1 MAWPASTDESRSAL
15 LDALL
20 AAHASAGQSGPS
32 QEGGTPQ
39 EPPAKR
45 WRALF
50 GTRRWRAVAV
60 LGTVTLITAAAVVMQ
75 RDPAAKPLSAAGA
88 KKTAQIVVAEALQKA
103 AAAPAHSAD
112 VYRAIAPSLVTI
124 VSDGGR
130 ATDSKSGGQG
140 TSLGAG
146 VIINA
151 DGAILT
157 AFHVIDGAESISL
170 TFADGTKANGSVQ
183 TADPDNDIAVLV
195 ADTNPEIIVP
205 AVLGGGTQ
213 IGDEVYAVGNPLG
226 LIGSMSSGVVSGLNR
241 SIPIDDTRS
250 LDGLIQFDAAANPG
264 NSGGPL
270 LNRDGQVVGIVS
282 ALANPADQPF
292 FTGIA
297 FAVTIETAGGA
308 AGGPQ
313 Q

>member
-1 MAWPASTDESRSAL
+1 MVLPPLSAETTTPTPSVPVPGPG
-15 LDALL
+15 DSSSAATSDKRAKIQRVVTVVSAMLL
-20 AAHASAGQSGPS
+20 AA
-32 QEGGTPQ
+32 
-39 EPPAKR
+39 
-45 WRALF
+45 
-50 GTRRWRAVAV
+50 VAV
-60 LGTVTLITAAAVVMQ
+60 VVTVRRDPPPKPLTAADAQKTAQTVVA
-75 RDPAAKPLSAAGA
+75 DALKKAAGA
-88 KKTAQIVVAEALQKA
+88 
-103 AAAPAHSAD
+103 PARSAD
-112 VYRAIAPSLVTI
+112 VYRAISPSMVTI
-124 VSDGGR
+124 VSEGGSETNPTTGEPGR
-130 ATDSKSGGQG
+130 
-140 TSLGAG
+140 SLGAG

-157 AFHVIDGAESISL
+157 AFHVVDGATSISL
-170 TFADGTKANGSVQ
+170 TFADGTKANGSID

-195 ADTNPEIIVP
+195 ADAQPEVIVP
-205 AVLGGGTQ
+205 AVLGGGVQ
-213 IGDEVYAVGNPLG
+213 VGDDVYAVGNPLG

-270 LNRDGQVVGIVS
+270 LNRDGQVVGVVS

-297 FAVTIETAGGA
+297 FAVTIATAGGA

>member
-1 MAWPASTDESRSAL
+1 MAWSKLTRWQLGVAAL
-15 LDALL
+15 LGCLVLVGLL
-20 AAHASAGQSGPS
+20 SVLRVVGVV
-32 QEGGTPQ
+32 GTDSDPK
-39 EPPAKR
+39 P
-45 WRALF
+45 L
-50 GTRRWRAVAV
+50 
-60 LGTVTLITAAAVVMQ
+60 TAADA
-75 RDPAAKPLSAAGA
+75 R
-88 KKTAQIVVAEALQKA
+88 KTAQTVVDKALKKA
-103 AAAPAHSAD
+103 AAAPTRSAD

-124 VSDGGR
+124 VSNTGTDTG
-130 ATDSKSGGQG
+130 TDSSDSGTSGQ
-140 TSLGAG
+140 SLGAG
-146 VIINA
+146 VIINSE
-151 DGAILT
+151 GLVLT
-157 AFHVIDGAESISL
+157 ANHVIDGAQSITL
-170 TFADGTKANGSVQ
+170 TFADGTQANGSVVS
-183 TADPDNDIAVLV
+183 ADPDNDIAVLA
-195 ADTNPEIIVP
+195 ADRNPEVIVP

-226 LIGSMSSGVVSGLNR
+226 LLGSMSAGVVSGLNR

-270 LNRDGQVVGIVS
+270 LNRDGQVVGVVT